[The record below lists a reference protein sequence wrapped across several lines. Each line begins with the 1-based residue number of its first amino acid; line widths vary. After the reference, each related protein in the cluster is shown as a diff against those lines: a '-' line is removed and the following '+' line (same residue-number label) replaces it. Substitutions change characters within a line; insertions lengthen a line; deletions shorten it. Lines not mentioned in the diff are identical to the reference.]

1 MNLYQ
6 FCMNL
11 CRTRN
16 NSCHYRVSILCI
28 IMSFIFMHNFIV
40 RIVWFKISDCTVNMW
55 RMTIILLCSDPRVRR
70 AEDRPEREA
79 AAGAAQLA
87 PRRQGGQV
95 PAPEDWRGQPHRQA
109 HAGGLQL
116 QEETLQAGEEGAQE
130 AGEEGEGEGREGGR
144 EHGGQTLH
152 R

>member
-1 MNLYQ
+1 
-6 FCMNL
+6 
-11 CRTRN
+11 
-16 NSCHYRVSILCI
+16 
-28 IMSFIFMHNFIV
+28 MHHFIV
-40 RIVWFKISDCTVNMW
+40 RIVWFKIRLYSFVSEGW
-55 RMTIILLCSDPRVRR
+55 MTIILLCSDPRVRR

-79 AAGAAQLA
+79 SAGAAQLA

-95 PAPEDWRGQPHRQA
+95 PAEEDWRGQPHRQA

-130 AGEEGEGEGREGGR
+130 AGEEGKGEGREGGR